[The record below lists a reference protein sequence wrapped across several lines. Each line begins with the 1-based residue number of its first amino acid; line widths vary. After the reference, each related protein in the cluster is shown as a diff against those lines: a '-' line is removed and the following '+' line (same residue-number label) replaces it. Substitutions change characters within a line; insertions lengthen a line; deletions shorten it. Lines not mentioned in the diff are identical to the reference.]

1 MNWARVLFYR
11 RDLFTVCRVGFM
23 ANRIGPL
30 WCEGWILEDRLD
42 QLTHKNIWFTTDLD
56 GVKQ

>member
-11 RDLFTVCRVGFM
+11 RDLFAVCRVGFM

>member
-1 MNWARVLFYR
+1 MNWARVRFYR

-23 ANRIGPL
+23 ANRIGTL

-42 QLTHKNIWFTTDLD
+42 QLTDRKIWFKELT
-56 GVKQ
+56 GAN

>member
-11 RDLFTVCRVGFM
+11 QDLFAVCSVGFM
-23 ANRIGPL
+23 ANKIGPL

-42 QLTHKNIWFTTDLD
+42 QLTDRKIWFEQLT
-56 GVKQ
+56 GAN

>member
-11 RDLFTVCRVGFM
+11 QDLFAVCKVGFM
-23 ANRIGPL
+23 ANKIGPL

-42 QLTHKNIWFTTDLD
+42 QLTDGKIWFEQLTGAL
-56 GVKQ
+56 

>member
-30 WCEGWILEDRLD
+30 WCEGWILEDRLA
-42 QLTHKNIWFTTDLD
+42 QLTHKNIWFTTDLE